1 MVLSQLGA
9 GGAVHHVGNTE
20 GAPFHQGF
28 GQIFAAKSSRI
39 FMDTQEKQSKIGV
52 PGSGWVRLLLKAGSD
67 LIEMHSK
74 ATANIKFGPKERQ
87 KKARGWTLQ

>member
-1 MVLSQLGA
+1 
-9 GGAVHHVGNTE
+9 
-20 GAPFHQGF
+20 
-28 GQIFAAKSSRI
+28 
-39 FMDTQEKQSKIGV
+39 MDTQEKRSKIGV

>member
-1 MVLSQLGA
+1 
-9 GGAVHHVGNTE
+9 
-20 GAPFHQGF
+20 
-28 GQIFAAKSSRI
+28 
-39 FMDTQEKQSKIGV
+39 MDTQEKRSKIGV

-87 KKARGWTLQ
+87 KKARGWTLQWQEEPAGVCSDVEGTRPARCVTSDGH